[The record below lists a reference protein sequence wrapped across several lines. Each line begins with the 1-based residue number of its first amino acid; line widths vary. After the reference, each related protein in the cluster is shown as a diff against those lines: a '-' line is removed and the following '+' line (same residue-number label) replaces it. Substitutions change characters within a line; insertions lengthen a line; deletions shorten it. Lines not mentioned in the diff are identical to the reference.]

1 MDCPTLI
8 SQIKNKYIKTVKVV
22 ETPDADVQGSP
33 EYLSATSEFLR
44 WFEEMIS
51 NATVENGESVMSAK
65 ACILTSINE
74 DSSQTENPELYEA
87 LSLFSDK
94 RIYELFGVKIF
105 TDE

>member
-22 ETPDADVQGSP
+22 ENPNSEEQSGP

-44 WFEEMIS
+44 WFEEIIS
-51 NATVENGESVMSAK
+51 NATVENGETVMSAK
-65 ACILTSINE
+65 ACILSSINE
-74 DSSQTENPELYEA
+74 DATQNDNPELYEA

-94 RIYELFGVKIF
+94 RIYEIFGVKIF